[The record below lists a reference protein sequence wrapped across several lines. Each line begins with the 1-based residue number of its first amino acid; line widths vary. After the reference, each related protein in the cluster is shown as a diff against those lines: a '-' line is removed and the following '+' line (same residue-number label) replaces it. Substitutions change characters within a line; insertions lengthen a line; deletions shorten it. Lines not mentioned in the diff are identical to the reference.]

1 MSINLDAVL
10 QTFFIESRELLE
22 DMEECLLKMESD
34 LRNQELI
41 DAIFRAAH
49 TIKGSAGLFG
59 FDEIVSFTHVVEDM
73 LDRLRGGSLC
83 MNERKIALLLSCRDH
98 IARLVEAAGTDGE
111 STAEDLNSNGAS
123 LLEQLKEISDFGGDL
138 PDSCG
143 VSTSQPAAIINTGS
157 VADEA
162 VSWRI
167 SVVFGREVFR
177 FGMDP
182 VSFVNALTRKGE
194 VTRVDSRVVDMPA
207 LEEFDPEDCYWAA
220 DIQLRTLC
228 SKEDI
233 LETFDFIADC
243 SVINVTQAFAV
254 EQSKPQEYLVSDLIC
269 GEDVAASAQVD
280 PATSSQ
286 SPQPASLMK
295 NMLSGSVGSKDSQY
309 VRVHAEK
316 LDSLINLVGELVIA
330 GAGASL
336 LAKSCKNDLLFEATS
351 SISSL
356 VEHIRDGALKLRM
369 IPIGDTFN
377 RYQRV
382 VRDVSKEL
390 GKQIELKISGGETEL
405 DKTVIEK
412 IGDPLMH
419 LIRNAMDHGIE
430 SPQERQDARKPVKG
444 SVHLNAYHESGNIVI
459 EITDDG
465 RGLDK
470 DRIVSKALEKG
481 LISAPPGS
489 DQEIFNLIFEPGF
502 STAST
507 ITNIS
512 GRGVGMD
519 VVRRNIDALRGSIE
533 LDSKMAE
540 GTTVRIRLPLTLAII
555 DGFLVAVGKSRYV
568 IPLDMVQECIE
579 LSDSQ
584 FSATKGKQYLDLRGE
599 VLPLIFLREHFSVKE
614 GVSKRA
620 NVVVINT
627 GDRKF
632 GLVVDELQG
641 EFQTVI
647 KPLGKLF
654 SVVKGIA
661 GSTILGDGSVALI
674 LDAVS
679 LTKDIHRPDKK
690 INSDLAVPQM
700 V

>member
-1 MSINLDAVL
+1 MSINLDSVL
-10 QTFFIESRELLE
+10 QTFFVESRELLE

-34 LRNQELI
+34 LSNQELI

-59 FDEIVSFTHVVEDM
+59 FDAIVSFTHVVEDM
-73 LDRLRGGSLC
+73 LDRLRSGTLS

-98 IARLVEAAGTDGE
+98 IARLVEAAGVEGE
-111 STAEDLNSNGAS
+111 TNVEELNAQGAI
-123 LLEQLKEISDFGGDL
+123 LLEHLKEILDFGGDL
-138 PDSCG
+138 PDLCG
-143 VSTSQPAAIINTGS
+143 VSTSQPPAIANTGS
-157 VADEA
+157 GACEVEL
-162 VSWRI
+162 WRI

-182 VSFVNALTRKGE
+182 VSFVNALSRKGE
-194 VTRVDSRVVDMPA
+194 ITRVDSRVEDMPA
-207 LEEFDPEDCYWAA
+207 LDEFDPEDCYWAV
-220 DIQLRTLC
+220 DVQLRSTC
-228 SKEDI
+228 SKEEI
-233 LETFDFIADC
+233 LETFDFVADC
-243 SVINVTQAFAV
+243 SVINVSKAV
-254 EQSKPQEYLVSDLIC
+254 EAQQHRQQEYLLSDLSC
-269 GEDVAASAQVD
+269 HEDAVSNPQAEIAN
-280 PATSSQ
+280 PSQ
-286 SPQPASLMK
+286 SPQPATLLK
-295 NMLSGSVGSKDSQY
+295 NNSPASVGSKDAQY

-336 LAKSCKNDLLFEATS
+336 LAKSCNNELLFEATS

-377 RYQRV
+377 RFQRV

-390 GKQIELKISGGETEL
+390 GKEIELKISGGETEL

-430 SPQERQDARKPVKG
+430 SPQERRDAKKPVKG
-444 SVHLNAYHESGNIVI
+444 LVHLNAYHESGNIVI

-470 DRIVSKALEKG
+470 DRIVSKAIEKG
-481 LISAPPGS
+481 LISSTPAS

-533 LDSKMAE
+533 LDSKMKE
-540 GTTVRIRLPLTLAII
+540 GTKVRIRLPLTLAII

-584 FSATKGKQYLDLRGE
+584 FSANKGKQYLDLRGE
-599 VLPLIFLREHFSVKE
+599 VLPLIFLREHFSVKDS
-614 GVSKRA
+614 VSKRA

-690 INSDLAVPQM
+690 TNSDLAVPQM